1 MPDST
6 FKQALDAVATAIQT
20 LSLTNLPSD
29 EVRVRRWPWKETDR
43 GTIAHRGIT
52 VHPLTE
58 AEYPGTNER
67 DDVGYGIGITM
78 IVGSDHAAYEQI
90 DGIPAWREAIRR
102 NLHRTRLGLSIS
114 GCNELDFMVSHGQLN
129 VPKDLHKYE
138 ISTLVGRYAMRE
150 SRL

>member
-6 FKQALDAVATAIQT
+6 FKQALDAVATAIQG
-20 LSLTNLPSD
+20 LDLTGLPDD
-29 EVRVRRWPWKETDR
+29 EVRVRRWPWKETSQ
-43 GTIAHRGIT
+43 GTVPHRGIT

-67 DDVGYGIGITM
+67 DDIGYGIGVTI

-90 DGIPAWREAIRR
+90 DRVPAWREAIRR
-102 NLHRTRLGLSIS
+102 NLHRTRLGLSIT

-129 VPKDLHKYE
+129 VPKDLSKYE
-138 ISTLVGRYAMRE
+138 VSTLFCRYAIRE